1 MPSEGRP
8 ELAERVEHGGRG
20 HLARENRR
28 LRDEL
33 RRAQRMAGGHDSLQ
47 LARVSPE
54 ALLEEVEAELVDLC
68 KDARVELWTRVAP
81 DLPPF
86 LADSALL
93 RTALLN
99 VVEHA
104 LAAAGDDGELSIE
117 LERVHGEGGSF
128 ALLRVSDRGGST
140 TSDTLSLTIASGIA
154 HDHGGRL
161 LIEDNPTGGMAVT
174 LEIPLVE

>member
-1 MPSEGRP
+1 
-8 ELAERVEHGGRG
+8 VEHGGRG

-33 RRAQRMAGGHDSLQ
+33 RRAERMAGAHDTLQ

-54 ALLEEVEAELVDLC
+54 ALLEEVESELVDLC

-93 RTALLN
+93 RTALLS

-104 LAAAGDDGELSIE
+104 LTGAGDDGELSIE
-117 LERVHGEGGSF
+117 LERAHGEAGSF
-128 ALLRVSDRGGST
+128 ALLRVSDRGRGERI
-140 TSDTLSLTIASGIA
+140 DTLGLTIASGIA
-154 HDHGGRL
+154 RDHGGRL
-161 LIEDNPTGGMAVT
+161 RFDESPVGGTVVT
-174 LEIPLVE
+174 IEIPLVE